1 MVETT
6 LLRVA
11 PDLLQ
16 MGLSAAALV
25 VRQVD
30 NTRTAPELVAYRRAF
45 GQKLAAYWKNRSIS
59 AHPAIEEYHR
69 VHQQVGV
76 TGEPPSPE
84 KLILYIRRH
93 RDLNALT
100 AVVDCYNL
108 VSARTLLSLG
118 AHDLD
123 KLATPVTLRRFTA
136 EDVFVPLGKTEERRL
151 PGEYG
156 YVDPQGRIICRLE
169 VLQGDYSK
177 TTRESRN
184 VFIILQGN
192 RCLPAPALLKG
203 TWLLAEMI
211 EKFCGGKAELV
222 SFNDAG
228 PFLRPTGIKP
238 HIAID
243 SFKHLN
249 LQVGT
254 LLRAE
259 ALPNLP
265 ALSVATVRLGQEI
278 EALALSSLMPV
289 RQAGQQVIVA
299 AGLHPLTLAGKSFR
313 AYLLGVQSGA
323 TAEVL
328 QVAGPIPDGS
338 RLY

>member
-1 MVETT
+1 
-6 LLRVA
+6 
-11 PDLLQ
+11 

-25 VRQVD
+25 MRQVD
-30 NTRTAPELVAYRRAF
+30 NTRTAPELVAYRRQF
-45 GQKLAAYWKNRSIS
+45 GQQLAAYWKNRSIS

-69 VHQQVGV
+69 VHQQIGV

-84 KLILYIRRH
+84 KLVLYIRRH

-156 YVDPQGRIICRLE
+156 YVDPLGRIICRLE

-192 RCLPAPALLKG
+192 RCLPAPVLLKG

-211 EKFCGGKAELV
+211 EKFCGGKAEVV

-228 PFLRPTGIKP
+228 PALRQAGNKP
-238 HIAID
+238 PIAID
-243 SFKHLN
+243 SFKQLN

-254 LLRAE
+254 LLRTE
-259 ALPNLP
+259 ALPSLP
-265 ALSVATVRLGQEI
+265 ALSAVTVQLGRET
-278 EALALSSLMPV
+278 EALAPSSSMPAN
-289 RQAGQQVIVA
+289 RIGQQVLVA
-299 AGLHPLTLAGKSFR
+299 SGLHPLMVAGKSFR
-313 AYLLGVQSGA
+313 AYVLSVH
-323 TAEVL
+323 TAAGTEVL
-328 QVAGPIPDGS
+328 QVASAIPEGS